1 MHTYGYY
8 MNVTVEQVII
18 VVNSL
23 DHVLVTM
30 TTNTVLVKFIFLNNW
45 VRHLK
50 APKISQT
57 FRLKTQFSILS
68 ITKRSALVLHHARS
82 SKQFVALKPFTM
94 TSLTIKHN
102 KTTHVCVF
110 CCGKC

>member
-1 MHTYGYY
+1 MTVSTVHTYGYY
-8 MNVTVEQVII
+8 MNFTVVLVII
-18 VVNSL
+18 VANSL

-30 TTNTVLVKFIFLNNW
+30 ATNAVDLLVKFTFQNNW

-57 FRLKTQFSILS
+57 FRVKTQFSILS

-82 SKQFVALKPFTM
+82 SKQFVAIE
-94 TSLTIKHN
+94 TIHNDVTNN
-102 KTTHVCVF
+102 KT
-110 CCGKC
+110 

>member
-8 MNVTVEQVII
+8 MNFTVVLVII
-18 VVNSL
+18 VANSL

-30 TTNTVLVKFIFLNNW
+30 ATNAVLVKFIFPNNW

-57 FRLKTQFSILS
+57 FRVNTQLSILS
-68 ITKRSALVLHHARS
+68 ITKRSALVLLHARS
-82 SKQFVALKPFTM
+82 SKKFVAIHNDVTN
-94 TSLTIKHN
+94 N
-102 KTTHVCVF
+102 KT
-110 CCGKC
+110 